1 MDSTL
6 AVGRRLVELCKQG
19 RNLEAVNTLYSPDV
33 VSSEVF
39 GDETMPR
46 VMKGI
51 DAVRGKNQWWFD
63 NHEIHSGSVS
73 GPYPNGD
80 RFIAHMTYDVTVKAG
95 PHAGKRMQFA
105 EAGLYTVKDGK
116 VVAEEFFYDMSGEK

>member
-19 RNLEAVNTLYSPDV
+19 KNLEAVNTLYAPDI
-33 VSSEVF
+33 VSTEVF
-39 GDETMPR
+39 GDDTMPKTMR
-46 VMKGI
+46 GI

-80 RFIAHMTYDVTVKAG
+80 RFITHMAYDVTVKAG
-95 PHAGKRMQFA
+95 PHAGKRMKFE

-116 VVAEEFFYDMSGEK
+116 IVQEEFFYDMTGEK